1 LLAALHF
8 PDCALVAD
16 AFDVVVVGGGP
27 VGACVAALL
36 AVPSA
41 RQAVGLTVALLEP
54 KPPRALAA
62 DAAVDLR
69 VAAFSR
75 ASERIFEAAG
85 AWRDICTGRMSP
97 YERMRIWHES
107 MAATDRRALL
117 FDAADVG
124 EPNLGYVIETRL
136 VQAALTGAAVR
147 AGVRMIA
154 NEFVS
159 MRMTPECVHVA
170 TSEAAFTAQLVI
182 AADGA
187 RSVVR
192 DAAGLHATVSAYGQ
206 VAIVATVATERSHE
220 NTAWQRFL
228 ATGTLAFLPLADGT
242 SSIVWSADEGVAS
255 KLLSASPPA
264 FASELDLASDR
275 TLGATRLVSE
285 RLAFPLHR
293 LNAPRY
299 VTERCALVGDAAHVV
314 HPLAGQGGN
323 LGLLDA
329 ATLCELVLAARDA
342 GEDPG
347 ALRVLRQYER
357 WRKSETEVMRFAID
371 AFDRLLAHGS
381 GGLARLAQRGM
392 GWVNQSV
399 ELKRLF
405 MSRALGLSGDLP
417 QAARVAQF
425 DRSSLHR

>member
-1 LLAALHF
+1 
-8 PDCALVAD
+8 VAE

-36 AVPSA
+36 AAAAIRHGA
-41 RQAVGLTVALLEP
+41 RLKVALLEP
-54 KPPRALAA
+54 KPPGPLAT
-62 DAAVDLR
+62 DAPVDLR

-75 ASERIFEAAG
+75 ASERIIEAAG
-85 AWRDICTGRMSP
+85 AWRAISRGRISP

-107 MAATDRRALL
+107 GAATDRGALL
-117 FDAADVG
+117 FDAAAVG
-124 EPNLGYVIETRL
+124 EPNLGYIIETRL
-136 VQAALTGAAVR
+136 VQAALLHAAVR
-147 AGVRMIA
+147 AGVHMIGD
-154 NEFVS
+154 EFAS
-159 MRMTPECVHVA
+159 LRMTPECVHVA
-170 TSEAAFTAQLVI
+170 TRETAFTAQLVI

-192 DAAGLHATVSAYGQ
+192 AAAGLDATVSAYGQ
-206 VAIVATVATERSHE
+206 VAIVATVATAHPHE

-228 ATGTLAFLPLADGT
+228 ASGTLAFLPLADGT
-242 SSIVWSADEGVAS
+242 SSIVWSADEAVAAR
-255 KLLSASPPA
+255 LLSASPQT
-264 FASELDLASDR
+264 FAGELESASAAA
-275 TLGATRLVSE
+275 LGATRLVSE
-285 RLAFPLHR
+285 RLSFPLQR

-314 HPLAGQGGN
+314 HPLAGQGVN

-329 ATLCELVLAARDA
+329 ATLCELVLAACAA

-347 ALRVLRQYER
+347 ALRVLRRYER

-392 GWVNQSV
+392 GWVNQSAEV
-399 ELKRLF
+399 KRVF
-405 MSRALGLSGDLP
+405 MARALGLSGDLP
-417 QAARVAQF
+417 QAARAVQF

>member
-1 LLAALHF
+1 LHF
-8 PDCALVAD
+8 PDCVLVAD

-36 AVPSA
+36 AAPSA
-41 RQAVGLTVALLEP
+41 RQAVGLTVAVLEP

-75 ASERIFEAAG
+75 ASERIFAAAG
-85 AWRDICTGRMSP
+85 AWRDICTGRLSP

-107 MAATDRRALL
+107 MAAKDRHALL
-117 FDAADVG
+117 FDAADAG

-136 VQAALTGAAVR
+136 VQAALLDAALR

-154 NEFVS
+154 HEFVS
-159 MRMTPECVHVA
+159 MRMTPECVHVS

-192 DAAGLHATVSAYGQ
+192 DAAGLHATISAYGQ

-228 ATGTLAFLPLADGT
+228 STGTLAFLPLVDGT
-242 SSIVWSADEGVAS
+242 SSIVWSADEAVAS

-285 RLAFPLHR
+285 RLSFPLLR
-293 LNAPRY
+293 LTAPRY

-314 HPLAGQGGN
+314 HPLAGQGVN

-329 ATLCELVLAARDA
+329 ATLCELVLAARAA

-347 ALRVLRQYER
+347 ALRVLRRYER

-392 GWVNQSV
+392 GWVNQSA
-399 ELKRLF
+399 ELKRVF